1 MIETPFPQRRRP
13 EAGEPVWE
21 IAHLYPY
28 QGDWSEADYLAL
40 ETNHL
45 VEFDEGHLEFLP
57 MPTLAYQDIVA
68 FLYELFLRFVREN
81 QLGRIYFAPLPM
93 RLRAGKYREPDLLY
107 ISWERRRRTDHPYAE
122 GADLVVEVVSGGE
135 KDRERDLVIKR
146 AEYARAGI
154 PEYWIVDPA
163 QERIIVLTLRDGVY
177 EEHGVFGPGQ
187 KATSV
192 LLNGFEAAVT
202 AVFAAPEQS

>member
-13 EAGEPVWE
+13 EAGEPIWE

-57 MPTLAYQDIVA
+57 MPTLAHQDIVA
-68 FLYELFLRFVREN
+68 FLYELFLRFVRQN

-93 RLRAGKYREPDLLY
+93 RLGAGKYREPDLLY
-107 ISWERRRRTDHPYAE
+107 ISRERRRRTDHPYAE

-163 QERIIVLTLRDGVY
+163 QERIIVLTLRDDVY

-202 AVFAAPEQS
+202 AVFAAPE